1 VRITK
6 ENEYSNNSPRLYSFE
21 DSLVFAIRTMVYLR
35 NLMAKWILKAI
46 VQKGISFLPYSHN
59 INFLFQKYVTRGVF
73 LSDEYFEDRLIHC
86 AQHYKNFRKYNSTQ
100 NFSHLEIGTG
110 WYPVVPAGMFLY
122 GAGSIT
128 TVDLTRLSN
137 PYFTL
142 DTLRK
147 FHEYHN
153 KGKLEKFLPGISQE
167 RLKIVLSEAENPSK
181 DFFDLLEK
189 HNIVYMVMDARKL
202 YLPDG
207 SIDLITSNNTFEH
220 IYPNILHGILEKL
233 KLLCKKGGV
242 MSHAID
248 LSDHFAHMDDTI
260 TIYNFLKFSD
270 SAWKWID
277 NSVQPMN
284 RMRIYDYEVLYKKIG
299 IPVSERIDREPLM
312 DDYRKVKVHEKFL
325 PYSAEENAVS
335 HSSIVSVM

>member
-1 VRITK
+1 
-6 ENEYSNNSPRLYSFE
+6 
-21 DSLVFAIRTMVYLR
+21 
-35 NLMAKWILKAI
+35 MAKWIAKAI

-59 INFLFQKYVTRGVF
+59 INFLFQKYITKGVY

-86 AQHYKNFRKYNSTQ
+86 AQHYKNFRKYNSTKD
-100 NFSHLEIGTG
+100 FSHLEIGTG

-137 PYFTL
+137 PEFTL
-142 DTLRK
+142 ATLRK
-147 FHEYHN
+147 FYEYN
-153 KGKLEKFLPGISQE
+153 KKGKLEKFLPGISEE

-202 YLPDG
+202 YLADA

-220 IYPNILHGILEKL
+220 IYPNILEGILEKL

-248 LSDHFAHMDDTI
+248 LSDHFAHMDKSI

-270 SAWKWID
+270 STWRWID

-284 RMRIYDYEVLYKKIG
+284 RIRIYDYRGLYKKLS
-299 IPVSERIDREPLM
+299 IPITDEINREINM
-312 DDYRKVKVHEKFL
+312 QDYNKVKIDQKFL
-325 PYSAEENAVS
+325 SHPAEENAVS
-335 HSSIVSVM
+335 HSSIISVM

>member
-1 VRITK
+1 
-6 ENEYSNNSPRLYSFE
+6 
-21 DSLVFAIRTMVYLR
+21 MG
-35 NLMAKWILKAI
+35 KWILKAI

-59 INFLFQKYVTRGVF
+59 INFLFQKYVTRGVY

-86 AQHYKNFRKYNSTQ
+86 AQHYKNFRKYNSTKD
-100 NFSHLEIGTG
+100 FSHLEVGTG

-128 TVDLTRLSN
+128 TVDLTRLSTEA
-137 PYFTL
+137 YTHVTL
-142 DTLRK
+142 KK
-147 FHEYHN
+147 FLEYHHN
-153 KGKLEKFLPGISQE
+153 GKLKKFLPGISEE
-167 RLKIVLSEAENPSK
+167 RLKIILEEAEHPAK
-181 DFFDLLEK
+181 DYYALLEN

-202 YLPDG
+202 HLPDA

-220 IYPNILHGILEKL
+220 IYPTVLEGILQKL
-233 KLLCKKGGV
+233 KLLCKSGGV

-248 LSDHFAHMDDTI
+248 LSDHFAHMDDKI

-284 RMRIYDYEVLYKKIG
+284 RMRIYDYRNLYKKLS
-299 IPVSERIDREPLM
+299 IPIAEEINREINLA
-312 DDYRKVKVHEKFL
+312 DYNKVKVNKKFL
-325 PYSAEENAVS
+325 SHPAEENAVS
-335 HSSIVSVM
+335 HSSLVSVM